1 VRESRYRRVPRNPI
15 NVFAAN
21 EKPMSPAPVK
31 KPELSPEPGKTP
43 MFSPA
48 RPRRTFEEIINQIKA
63 NIEDGRLQR
72 GDKLPT
78 ERALAAQFQVSR
90 NTVREALR
98 TLEISGFITL
108 KRGPTGGAFVAASDP
123 KILNS
128 QLTSALRLTDFSV
141 ADLTQAM
148 RSITVMLLDA
158 AMPTLGEADLQAME
172 ANIKAA
178 EAVIDDPQKRSA
190 ILIQFYRQLA
200 EASENKILVT
210 IADSFVD
217 LLQQWVV
224 RLGSLSG
231 NRVIRSRRAIVKHLR
246 AGDAKAAHK
255 ELETYLKELHELWLR
270 GENTGAASPGKPS
283 RKGRGGPTLKPVA

>member
-1 VRESRYRRVPRNPI
+1 
-15 NVFAAN
+15 
-21 EKPMSPAPVK
+21 MSPLPAK
-31 KPELSPEPGKTP
+31 KPELPPEPGKNP

-48 RPRRTFEEIINQIKA
+48 RPRRKFEEIINQIKA
-63 NIEDGRLQR
+63 NIEEGRLQR

-148 RSITVMLLDA
+148 RAITVMLLDA

-172 ANIKAA
+172 ASIREA

-231 NRVIRSRRAIVKHLR
+231 NRVIKSRRAIVKHLR

-270 GENTGAASPGKPS
+270 GENTGAASPATPP
-283 RKGRGGPTLKPVA
+283 RKRRGGPALRPVA

>member
-1 VRESRYRRVPRNPI
+1 
-15 NVFAAN
+15 
-21 EKPMSPAPVK
+21 
-31 KPELSPEPGKTP
+31 

-48 RPRRTFEEIINQIKA
+48 RPRRTFEVIINQIKT
-63 NIEDGRLQR
+63 NIEEGRLQR

-148 RSITVMLLDA
+148 RAITVMLLDA
-158 AMPTLGEADLQAME
+158 AIPKLGEADLQAME
-172 ANIKAA
+172 ACIREA
-178 EAVIDDPQKRSA
+178 EAVIDDPQRRST
-190 ILIQFYRQLA
+190 ILIQFYRLLA

-210 IADSFVD
+210 ITDSFVD
-217 LLQQWVV
+217 LLQKWVV

-231 NRVIRSRRAIVKHLR
+231 NRVIRSRRAIVRHLR
-246 AGDAKAAHK
+246 AGDAKAARK
-255 ELETYLKELHELWLR
+255 ELDSYLQELHELWLR
-270 GENTGAASPGKPS
+270 GADTMTAKTIEPARKPRGASLPKAVT
-283 RKGRGGPTLKPVA
+283 R

>member
-1 VRESRYRRVPRNPI
+1 MR
-15 NVFAAN
+15 
-21 EKPMSPAPVK
+21 PAPAK
-31 KPELSPEPGKTP
+31 KQTVEPGNNP

-63 NIEDGRLQR
+63 NIEQGRLRR

-78 ERALAAQFQVSR
+78 ERALAVQFEVSR

-123 KILNS
+123 AILNS

-141 ADLTQAM
+141 ADLTMAM
-148 RSITVMLLDA
+148 RAITVMLLDA
-158 AMPTLGEADLQAME
+158 ALPRLREADLLAME
-172 ANIKAA
+172 ANIREA
-178 EAVIDDPQKRSA
+178 EAVIDDPQRRST
-190 ILIQFYRQLA
+190 ILIQFYRLLA

-210 IADSFVD
+210 ISDTFVD

-224 RLGSLSG
+224 RLGSLG
-231 NRVIRSRRAIVKHLR
+231 GTRVIRSRRAIVRHLR
-246 AGDAKAAHK
+246 AGDAKAARK
-255 ELETYLKELHELWLR
+255 ELDGYLQDLHELWLR
-270 GENTGAASPGKPS
+270 GESTVAVQAAAADRKPR
-283 RKGRGGPTLKPVA
+283 RKPASKSAT

>member
-1 VRESRYRRVPRNPI
+1 
-15 NVFAAN
+15 
-21 EKPMSPAPVK
+21 MSPASVRKQPAL
-31 KPELSPEPGKTP
+31 PLETDNSPL
-43 MFSPA
+43 FSPA
-48 RPRRTFEEIINQIKA
+48 KPRRTFEEIINQIKT
-63 NIEDGRLQR
+63 NIEGGRLRR

-148 RSITVMLLDA
+148 RAITVMLLDA
-158 AMPTLGEADLQAME
+158 AIPKLSEADLQAME
-172 ANIKAA
+172 ASIREA
-178 EAVIDDPQKRSA
+178 EAVIDDPQRRST
-190 ILIQFYRQLA
+190 ILIQLYRLLA

-210 IADSFVD
+210 IADSFVE
-217 LLQQWVV
+217 LLQKWVV

-231 NRVIRSRRAIVKHLR
+231 NRVIRSRRAIVRHLR
-246 AGDAKAAHK
+246 AGDAKAARK
-255 ELETYLKELHELWLR
+255 ELDSYLQELHELWLR
-270 GENTGAASPGKPS
+270 GANTIAAETIEPARKRRSSSSP
-283 RKGRGGPTLKPVA
+283 RPVT

>member
-1 VRESRYRRVPRNPI
+1 
-15 NVFAAN
+15 
-21 EKPMSPAPVK
+21 
-31 KPELSPEPGKTP
+31 
-43 MFSPA
+43 
-48 RPRRTFEEIINQIKA
+48 
-63 NIEDGRLQR
+63 
-72 GDKLPT
+72 
-78 ERALAAQFQVSR
+78 
-90 NTVREALR
+90 
-98 TLEISGFITL
+98 L

-123 KILNS
+123 RILNS

-148 RSITVMLLDA
+148 RAITAMLLDA
-158 AMPTLGEADLQAME
+158 AMPTLGEPDLQAME

-246 AGDAKAAHK
+246 AGDANAAHK

-270 GENTGAASPGKPS
+270 GENTGTASPAKPP
-283 RKGRGGPTLKPVA
+283 RKRRGGPALKPVA